1 MRFLNSAKID
11 STQLREC
18 IHYLEKSCQIAVFQA
33 KEADSYN
40 VVLDKYGNSMP
51 DGPQVTTEMLR
62 ATDRL
67 AHAAKESLE
76 RHEDIDKIPI
86 PASSMHYAWWATL
99 RAYSAWTSA
108 KNKAII
114 AGEQGQGIETAS
126 IEKLMKEY
134 HKAWIK
140 AEKEEKRF
148 LKHLKLNTDDVSRIL
163 SCAENAVSEE
173 KWEPV
178 STPISSLAT
187 ETSVPL
193 PEMDH
198 ETTRDNYDSSMP
210 VTTNMTASIKNRFR
224 TEDVTWL
231 TEFMR
236 LYDQAKINVVT
247 RLDSDNMPSDYIA
260 TLEGATVLPPI
271 LKAVEDLPQPK
282 DKQLR
287 SLKKTFQDTLRA
299 AIIASEDVQELVE
312 CESNRIPS
320 ATIAFDLVYAADMTE
335 QLIQNLG
342 KVLRE

>member
-1 MRFLNSAKID
+1 MQFLKNAKID

-18 IHYLEKSCQIAVFQA
+18 LHYLEKSYQIAAFQER
-33 KEADSYN
+33 EANFYN
-40 VVLDKYGNSMP
+40 EALDKYGDSISDSPKAINE
-51 DGPQVTTEMLR
+51 TLR

-67 AHAAKESLE
+67 AHAAKEALE
-76 RHEDIDKIPI
+76 RHEDIDQIPM

-108 KNKAII
+108 RNKAIT
-114 AGEQGQGIETAS
+114 AGEQDQGIETTS

-148 LKHLKLNTDDVSRIL
+148 LKHLKLNTDDMSRIL
-163 SCAENAVSEE
+163 SRAENAVSAE

-178 STPISSLAT
+178 STPIGSLAA

-193 PEMDH
+193 SEMDH
-198 ETTRDNYDSSMP
+198 ETIRTNHDLSMP
-210 VTTNMTASIKNRFR
+210 VTTKMTASIKNRYR
-224 TEDVTWL
+224 TEDVKWL

-236 LYDQAKINVVT
+236 LYDQAKINDVT

-287 SLKKTFQDTLRA
+287 LLKKTFQDTLRA
-299 AIIASEDVQELVE
+299 AIIASEDVQELAE
-312 CESNRIPS
+312 CQSNRIPS
-320 ATIAFDLVYAADMTE
+320 ATIAFDLAYATDMTE
-335 QLIQNLG
+335 QLIRNLG